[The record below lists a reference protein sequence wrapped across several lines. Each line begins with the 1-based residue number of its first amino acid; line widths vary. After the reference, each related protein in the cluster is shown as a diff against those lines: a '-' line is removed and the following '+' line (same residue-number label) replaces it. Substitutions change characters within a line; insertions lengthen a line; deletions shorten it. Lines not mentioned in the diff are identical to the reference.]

1 MILAIQEICEIRFYL
16 VGNPYVAEKTMTLR
30 NRAPSTLQFFA
41 TDFGRFGHN
50 PLMVFNPCTNHDPP
64 SRSRDQS
71 STSFF
76 TLSGLPLAF
85 QFPPPDETGAT
96 LKKRMSIKWRRL
108 LVLPG
113 RLINLFNYFWT
124 ICLCIIIYIY
134 IDMCPERDR
143 KVDVLLVE
151 SWLTFQNENLE
162 PKTLSTIS
170 HNLKAIASGCH
181 QMFFCWNDS
190 VHRGSFKISAVN
202 LNGKPDRLYPISKVF
217 QHFETEQI
225 KNKEKHGKTNLFFGL
240 AQESSFSRTP
250 EKRKRNKK
258 KQKHSSKKQKTSLKV
273 LKSIQYSPL
282 KNHWKTIE
290 KPLKNRKKKQR
301 KITTENSVP
310 RHPRWTSSPPPS
322 PHDWSVLHYW
332 SQRRYSAG
340 PGHPG
345 PRGGSHCLHRK
356 KSKKKKRVFLML

>member
-124 ICLCIIIYIY
+124 ICLCIIYIY

-143 KVDVLLVE
+143 KVDFLLVE

-181 QMFFCWNDS
+181 QMFF
-190 VHRGSFKISAVN
+190 VGTIVFIE
-202 LNGKPDRLYPISKVF
+202 DRSKLV
-217 QHFETEQI
+217 
-225 KNKEKHGKTNLFFGL
+225 
-240 AQESSFSRTP
+240 R
-250 EKRKRNKK
+250 
-258 KQKHSSKKQKTSLKV
+258 
-273 LKSIQYSPL
+273 
-282 KNHWKTIE
+282 
-290 KPLKNRKKKQR
+290 
-301 KITTENSVP
+301 
-310 RHPRWTSSPPPS
+310 
-322 PHDWSVLHYW
+322 
-332 SQRRYSAG
+332 
-340 PGHPG
+340 
-345 PRGGSHCLHRK
+345 
-356 KSKKKKRVFLML
+356 